1 MLERIINQTDMLS
14 QLSPEELDDIE
25 VGLAN
30 DHEKTN
36 GGSGNTYARVW
47 GQSPEEML
55 QLIEDITQSETELV
69 HGMQTVLPQIE
80 KQSLE

>member
-69 HGMQTVLPQIE
+69 HGMRTVLPQIE

>member
-1 MLERIINQTDMLS
+1 M
-14 QLSPEELDDIE
+14 
-25 VGLAN
+25 GLAN
-30 DHEKTN
+30 DHDATLC
-36 GGSGNTYARVW
+36 GTGNTYARVW

-69 HGMQTVLPQIE
+69 HGMRTVLPQIE

>member
-25 VGLAN
+25 VGLA